1 VNQIFGSDSLGLYSP
16 LAIANIRSRISSCE
30 AIPTLKIFI
39 LPRSLKLSSALAQ
52 FIQAQTKS
60 KLSTITERQI
70 HMTTNKMRP
79 IHPGEILRE
88 EFLVLLGLSANALSM
103 ALDISALQ
111 IHDIVREQT
120 ALTSDIASRLASY
133 FNTTAQFWINL
144 QNSFDL
150 KRVE

>member
-1 VNQIFGSDSLGLYSP
+1 
-16 LAIANIRSRISSCE
+16 
-30 AIPTLKIFI
+30 
-39 LPRSLKLSSALAQ
+39 LSSALAQ

-60 KLSTITERQI
+60 KSSTITERQI
-70 HMTTNKMRP
+70 QIITNKMRP

-88 EFLVLLGLSANALSM
+88 EFLVPLGLSANALSM

-120 ALTSDIASRLASY
+120 AVTSDIASRLASY
-133 FNTTAQFWINL
+133 FNTTVQFWLNL

-150 KRVE
+150 KRAE

>member
-1 VNQIFGSDSLGLYSP
+1 
-16 LAIANIRSRISSCE
+16 
-30 AIPTLKIFI
+30 
-39 LPRSLKLSSALAQ
+39 
-52 FIQAQTKS
+52 
-60 KLSTITERQI
+60 
-70 HMTTNKMRP
+70 
-79 IHPGEILRE
+79 
-88 EFLVLLGLSANALSM
+88 M